1 MILNSTQLEQDSVAV
16 ATGRHVLMSE
26 GQGSCD
32 VMEALGREVVV
43 SYLSTLQELEL
54 RPLVTELRIL
64 KTKAE
69 VSRGLVKTCHN
80 LINCKIHSK
89 AKQDSL

>member
-1 MILNSTQLEQDSVAV
+1 M
-16 ATGRHVLMSE
+16 LMSE

-43 SYLSTLQELEL
+43 SYLGTLQELEL

-69 VSRGLVKTCHN
+69 VSGWFVKTCRN
-80 LINCKIHSK
+80 LINCKVHSRE
-89 AKQDSL
+89 KQQSLLPITNKRLICCYDTFL